1 MIYGTPTIVTNGLAL
16 NLDALNSKSIPVDPT
31 VNLALWSQDFS
42 RSVVWNK
49 STYDTITTGSTAPD
63 GTPTATLIDE
73 TNAYL
78 DPSTISQPNIIAT
91 SPTITYSIY
100 TKKGTATFRSF
111 LLRNSTTS
119 TNFTGLSFQYSISS
133 SATGWTVQDVGNN
146 WFRLSYTQTTGITP
160 GDIIQ
165 IYAGRSGAATSG
177 STATWYVWGAQ
188 VEATSYA
195 TPYIISTSTN
205 GRRNTWSDLSR
216 NNNTATLL
224 SSSISGS
231 IPTFPSA
238 GNRVLQFDGTS
249 SYALVSGSST
259 LQPSSS
265 FTLECLFT
273 PKNIN
278 NGAWIVAYTG
288 DLLGATVKYGFR
300 INFGNIL
307 VGYISPNSSA
317 VAQISSNSLTINTPI
332 AGTLSYD
339 GSFARIYCNGLLINS
354 ASISGSMDYSVYGAP
369 FFLTMGRK
377 NTPDGAYTSENISS
391 VRLYNRALSQAEIT
405 QNYNAT
411 KTRFGLT

>member
-1 MIYGTPTIVTNGLAL
+1 MIYGTPTIVTNGLVL

-31 VNLALWSQDFS
+31 VNLALWSQNFS
-42 RSVVWNK
+42 QSIWNK

-78 DPSTISQPNIIAT
+78 NPSTISQPNIIAT

-111 LLRNSTTS
+111 LLRNNTTS

-133 SATGWTVQDVGNN
+133 SATGWTVQDVGND
-146 WFRLSYTQTTGITP
+146 WFRLSYTQTTEITP

-165 IYAGRSGAATSG
+165 IYAGRTGAATSG

-205 GRRNTWSDLSR
+205 GRRNTWSDLSG
-216 NNNTATLL
+216 NNNTATLA

-238 GNRVLQFDGTS
+238 NNRVLQFNGTS
-249 SYALVSGSST
+249 SYARVDSNILQDSGGTINMWVYPIGTSAGYILAAFGTNSDRFYIYRFDGAFSFTRGNPGVSHGKGSSPSGVWYNVALT
-259 LQPSSS
+259 WDSSS
-265 FTLECLFT
+265 FSSYVNGTYNTSSIYAASGSTSLFT
-273 PKNIN
+273 I
-278 NGAWIVAYTG
+278 
-288 DLLGATVKYGFR
+288 
-300 INFGNIL
+300 
-307 VGYISPNSSA
+307 
-317 VAQISSNSLTINTPI
+317 
-332 AGTLSYD
+332 
-339 GSFARIYCNGLLINS
+339 
-354 ASISGSMDYSVYGAP
+354 
-369 FFLTMGRK
+369 
-377 NTPDGAYTSENISS
+377 GAYTSPLGSQGFNGNIGFTQI
-391 VRLYNRALSQAEIT
+391 YNRALSQQEIT
-405 QNYNAT
+405 QNYNAL
-411 KTRFGLT
+411 KSRFGLS

>member
-1 MIYGTPTIVTNGLAL
+1 MIYGTPTIVTNGLVL

-42 RSVVWNK
+42 QSVWSK
-49 STYDTITTGSTAPD
+49 SIYDTTTTGSTAPD

-78 DPSTISQPNIIAT
+78 NPATVAQANIIAT

-111 LLRNSTTS
+111 LLRNNTTS

-133 SATGWTVQDVGNN
+133 SATGWTVQDVGND

-160 GDIIQ
+160 GNILQ

-205 GRRNTWSDLSR
+205 GRRNTWSDLSG
-216 NNNTATLL
+216 NNNTATLA

-238 GNRVLQFDGTS
+238 NNRVLQFDGTS
-249 SYALVSGSST
+249 SYCTLGTKNLIQNDFSISIWFKLNNSGDKEHFIFSNNYATSPALLITANTLGSARELTAYYVSGSVTPYVISST
-259 LQPSSS
+259 TNIPTS
-265 FTLECLFT
+265 
-273 PKNIN
+273 IN
-278 NGAWIVAYTG
+278 NITLTRNGSTNIPYLNGIEQTSRIFTNSTV
-288 DLLGATVKYGFR
+288 LGSGLYELGYATIRNKTTSYLQ
-300 INFGNIL
+300 GNI
-307 VGYISPNSSA
+307 YTT
-317 VAQISSNSLTINTPI
+317 QI
-332 AGTLSYD
+332 
-339 GSFARIYCNGLLINS
+339 
-354 ASISGSMDYSVYGAP
+354 
-369 FFLTMGRK
+369 
-377 NTPDGAYTSENISS
+377 
-391 VRLYNRALSQAEIT
+391 YNRALTQQEIT
-405 QNYNAT
+405 QNYNAL
-411 KTRFGLT
+411 KSRFGLS

>member
-1 MIYGTPTIVTNGLAL
+1 MIYGTPTIVTNGLVL

-133 SATGWTVQDVGNN
+133 SATGWTVQDAGND

-177 STATWYVWGAQ
+177 STATWYVWGTQ

-205 GRRNTWSDLSR
+205 GRRNTWSDLSG
-216 NNNTATLL
+216 NNNTATLA

-238 GNRVLQFDGTS
+238 NNRVLQFDGTS
-249 SYALVSGSST
+249 SYCTLGTKNLIQNDFSISIWFKLNNSGDKEHYIFSNNYITSPALLITANTLGSARELTAYYVSGSVTSYVISST
-259 LQPSSS
+259 TNIPAS
-265 FTLECLFT
+265 
-273 PKNIN
+273 IN
-278 NGAWIVAYTG
+278 NITLTRNGSTNIPYLNGIEQTSRIFTNSTVLGSGLYELGYATIRNKTTAY
-288 DLLGATVKYGFR
+288 LQ
-300 INFGNIL
+300 GNI
-307 VGYISPNSSA
+307 YTT
-317 VAQISSNSLTINTPI
+317 QI
-332 AGTLSYD
+332 
-339 GSFARIYCNGLLINS
+339 
-354 ASISGSMDYSVYGAP
+354 
-369 FFLTMGRK
+369 
-377 NTPDGAYTSENISS
+377 
-391 VRLYNRALSQAEIT
+391 YNRALTQQEIT
-405 QNYNAT
+405 QNYNAL
-411 KTRFGLT
+411 KSRFGLS